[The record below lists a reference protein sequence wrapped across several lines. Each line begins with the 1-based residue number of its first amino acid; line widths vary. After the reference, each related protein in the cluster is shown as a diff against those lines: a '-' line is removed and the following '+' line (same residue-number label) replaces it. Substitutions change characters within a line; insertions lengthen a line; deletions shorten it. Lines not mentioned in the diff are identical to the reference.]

1 MDNYPSHKH
10 PHGLGEPNAY
20 RIWVCEEC
28 KSIFNDDEMRDKTGW
43 GHPCKLH
50 PCRKSQRCESHCEP
64 YIPDNKVIGTQ
75 EPDIFADIVTLLD
88 IRENELGFVEICNH
102 ISWGEWQALKE
113 RWGIVK

>member
-43 GHPCKLH
+43 GHPCKM
-50 PCRKSQRCESHCEP
+50 PRCKGRCESHCEP
-64 YIPDNKVIGTQ
+64 YIPDRNVIGTQ
-75 EPDIFADIVTLLD
+75 EHAKIFDDIVTLLD